1 MECVNAE
8 RWNAKLLALG
18 LHKWN
23 DVKSQ
28 AWENIFQ
35 GLIRSLT
42 LLLEVS
48 SFFIGIWRLH
58 TTK

>member
-35 GLIRSLT
+35 GLT